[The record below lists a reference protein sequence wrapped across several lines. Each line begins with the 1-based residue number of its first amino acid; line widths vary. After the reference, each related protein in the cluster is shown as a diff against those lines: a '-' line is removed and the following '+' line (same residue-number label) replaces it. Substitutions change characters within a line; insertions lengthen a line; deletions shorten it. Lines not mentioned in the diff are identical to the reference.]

1 MKASLPYTFITSAK
15 NGKQYVVFDYKDS
28 AGKRKRKWVTT
39 GLPEKCTKKALKEAV
54 DQIVAE
60 FDEQY
65 RSGELE
71 KPKSARQSAVRE
83 PYAVYADT
91 PEAKMKLSDYIEQWL
106 AAVRQNLA
114 RTTFNTYRRANR
126 LFVKYLDEH
135 YPNLTLGTLRY
146 THVQEFLNHKLDEG
160 CKGSCAKQYYLAIHS
175 ALAYAVRMEYIPVHP
190 MDKLVVPR
198 AERYEATF
206 YNKDELSKLFEV
218 FKDDKLELIVH
229 IAAYYGLRRSEVLGL
244 RWDAIDFTNKTI
256 TIQRKVVSDYDG
268 SGQRKLYVEN
278 RLKTNSTRRTLPLIP
293 HIERMLLERKELEAH
308 FKKISGRSYDKEFEG
323 FVCRDSFGKLIA
335 PEYVTSRF
343 HYVITKAGLR
353 HLRFHDLRHSCASLL
368 LANDVPMKAIQ
379 EWLGHSNYTITAN
392 LYSHLEYNAKV
403 VSAETIARVLDGESL
418 EQTKAPAETVEPA
431 PEKKSTR
438 KKSASK
444 KPAAKKTSDKKTAST
459 KSTAKTTDEPA
470 PKRTGGRKKK
480 SDTPPATGK
489 SQTSTL

>member
-28 AGKRKRKWVTT
+28 TGKRKRKWVTT

-54 DQIVAE
+54 DQIVSE

-71 KPKSARQSAVRE
+71 KPKSARKSAVRE
-83 PYAVYADT
+83 LYAVYADT
-91 PEAKMKLSDYIEQWL
+91 PEAKLKLSAYIEQWL

-114 RTTFNTYRRANR
+114 RTTFNSYRSANKR
-126 LFVKYLDEH
+126 FVEYLDEH
-135 YPNLTLGTLRY
+135 YPDLTLGTLRY

-244 RWDAIDFTNKTI
+244 RWDSIDFTNKTI

-268 SGQRKLYVEN
+268 SGRRKLYVEN

-308 FKKISGRSYDKEFEG
+308 FKKISGISYDKEFEG
-323 FVCRDSFGKLIA
+323 FVCRDSFGKLISA
-335 PEYVTSRF
+335 DFTAEDRIVLTIS
-343 HYVITKAGLR
+343 
-353 HLRFHDLRHSCASLL
+353 SLP
-368 LANDVPMKAIQ
+368 D
-379 EWLGHSNYTITAN
+379 E
-392 LYSHLEYNAKV
+392 
-403 VSAETIARVLDGESL
+403 DGEDAESSAGASAARSDRNAEVVEIPYKSIGQAFECSHSFYL
-418 EQTKAPAETVEPA
+418 FPEPVDGKKLDAIICDKTLFICGTPMQLRDRLMRVCGKRFKIRIKKA
-431 PEKKSTR
+431 
-438 KKSASK
+438 
-444 KPAAKKTSDKKTAST
+444 
-459 KSTAKTTDEPA
+459 
-470 PKRTGGRKKK
+470 
-480 SDTPPATGK
+480 
-489 SQTSTL
+489 